1 MFLAFFKEKESQFIF
16 VVINIMTQ
24 MLATELVLNPES
36 LIISLIQS
44 NLLNTFY
51 FGIIYILL

>member
-1 MFLAFFKEKESQFIF
+1 MF
-16 VVINIMTQ
+16 VVINIMPQ

-36 LIISLIQS
+36 LITSLIQS

-51 FGIIYILL
+51 FGIIYSIWISSFNLYYLFII